1 MTTQNNNN
9 KLGQHDIE
17 NNYQLLGKEEH
28 NTNERAAGM
37 DDDYA
42 DPDEENGWSQEENVY
57 HVLEGPTSTTEEKGS
72 NMEGEENTG
81 DASLYEVPIK
91 SK

>member
-1 MTTQNNNN
+1 MSTQNNNN
-9 KLGQHDIE
+9 KLGQHDLE
-17 NNYQLLGKEEH
+17 NNLDYQLLGKEEH

-57 HVLEGPTSTTEEKGS
+57 HVLEGP

-81 DASLYEVPIK
+81 DASVYEIPIR